1 MTIAFFSLFDAVIA
15 FLATN
20 RRLRGG
26 RRFKA
31 ASFVPLARYR
41 VFLDRSLLFVCPGV
55 SAAYNVLCA
64 SEKDAETFGRGVTLV
79 NGGGTSTTRTASA
92 VAPGAAGVVS
102 SGQSYAFCIFA
113 TTFRQRHYGR

>member
-1 MTIAFFSLFDAVIA
+1 MCAQ
-15 FLATN
+15 
-20 RRLRGG
+20 
-26 RRFKA
+26 
-31 ASFVPLARYR
+31 
-41 VFLDRSLLFVCPGV
+41 

-64 SEKDAETFGRGVTLV
+64 SEKDAETFGLGVTLE

-92 VAPGAAGVVS
+92 VAPGVVS